1 MGFSKEHT
9 TTTVVVGGVD
19 NFGLTA
25 WPVRPYS
32 VVYPCGV
39 VAWFVGP
46 YGVASEPDLL
56 LVESIVVG

>member
-1 MGFSKEHT
+1 MVYPS
-9 TTTVVVGGVD
+9 VVGGVD